1 MPAFVTPMGQGALP
15 IAISM
20 YRSFAADKQ
29 KIFILE
35 NDFTSKTGIS

>member
-1 MPAFVTPMGQGALP
+1 MPAFVTPMGQGAFP

-29 KIFILE
+29 KIYYNMILQV
-35 NDFTSKTGIS
+35 K